1 MATTTPTPAALES
14 EPRQTGQPARGT
26 LRVRPRLARL
36 AADPPERIADGVW
49 IVRGGLTRAMNV
61 FMIED
66 GDGVVMFDAG
76 EEDMAPA
83 LAIAASKLGGLK
95 RIVLGHADFDHR
107 GSAHALEAAPVFC
120 HPDAVKH
127 AEGDGGRSYMHFDR
141 LPLWIRPMYSFAPAI
156 WDGGPVKVAGTVSEG
171 DRVAGFE
178 AVELSGHA
186 PGLIGLWR
194 ESDRLALVTDCF
206 YMTDPIGR
214 RVPPTVPHEA
224 FNLDTERARESIRKL
239 ARLDPLTC
247 WPGHRGPLTSENGL
261 RSELERAAEA
271 PAS

>member
-1 MATTTPTPAALES
+1 VTVDASVETQPGREPAAA
-14 EPRQTGQPARGT
+14 EPRPRATM
-26 LRVRPRLARL
+26 RVRPRLARL
-36 AADPPERIADGVW
+36 VAAEPERIADGVW
-49 IVRGGLTRAMNV
+49 LIRGGLTRAMNV
-61 FMIED
+61 YLLED

-83 LAIAASKLGGLK
+83 VAMAAARLGGLK

-107 GSAHALEAAPVFC
+107 GSAPALAAAPVYC
-120 HPDAVKH
+120 HPDAVEE
-127 AEGDGGRSYMHFDR
+127 AEGSGGRSYMHFDR
-141 LPLWIRPMYSFAPAI
+141 LPAWIRPMYSVAPDI
-156 WDGGPVKVAGTVSEG
+156 WDGGPVKVAGTVREG

-178 AVELSGHA
+178 VVEFSGHA

-194 ESDRLALVTDCF
+194 ESDRLALVSDCF

-214 RVPPTVPHEA
+214 QVSPRVPHEA

-239 ARLDPLTC
+239 ARLDPRTC
-247 WPGHRGPLTSENGL
+247 WPGHRGPLTGSDV
-261 RSELERAAEA
+261 RDQLERAAEA